1 MGDVRAT
8 YYRIFLGSF
17 AFLVVSLVS
26 AIPSTAQQASESI
39 PTPTSTPSN
48 TPTWTPIPVQV
59 NLTVQASPPEWGVPT
74 GSGTYN
80 AGSTV
85 SAGIT
90 ANYGYEFTKW
100 QDTSGQDNPRSVI
113 MNAATTL
120 VGLLDRRRFAV
131 TLYLGTWSGG
141 NSNFG
146 TYTFVQGKIYNA
158 STGLPVGTDS
168 VSVTNPGRPV
178 SQGKYLTVYVP
189 YGDVVYF
196 DGYATAWGKHMT
208 TLWTGNNR
216 HDQEWGWAWYT
227 KSVSNISRVQVLGDT
242 NLGEFQGG
250 TPLMID
256 LSGEGKPDLLA
267 GREWRKMKSRR
278 PSTDLGVYRSFD
290 LDGTGKKEWEWIGK
304 GDGLLI
310 YTAGLKGTPT
320 YKELFGTRTFDNPWK
335 HGYEALATLD
345 TDANGVLKEDELKD
359 IGVWV
364 DANSD
369 AVAQPGEIR
378 SAKDAGLTQLSVR
391 FEADPDG
398 NVSNSRGA
406 NVGGRDVA
414 VWDWISYAF
423 PKTTPENE
431 VARLDWTNKPPAT
444 EYFKVEAQQ
453 GMKVITMLPGGTLRV
468 YRIHERLYVRATAK
482 LEEKGDKVLDAL
494 YPAEVTSE
502 GLLRW
507 GMEGLT
513 NTLMASGPDLYGIT
527 QVGDNQYGLWSAK
540 LASGNLAALFDKR

>member
-1 MGDVRAT
+1 M
-8 YYRIFLGSF
+8 
-17 AFLVVSLVS
+17 
-26 AIPSTAQQASESI
+26 
-39 PTPTSTPSN
+39 
-48 TPTWTPIPVQV
+48 QV
-59 NLTVQASPPEWGVPT
+59 NLTVHASPPEWGVPS
-74 GSGTYN
+74 GSGAYN
-80 AGSTV
+80 AGSTA

-100 QDTSGQDNPRSVI
+100 QDTSGRDNPRSVI

-131 TLYLGTWSGG
+131 TLFLGTWAGMR
-141 NSNFG
+141 NVG
-146 TYTFVQGKIYNA
+146 TKTEVEGKIYNA
-158 STGLPVGTDS
+158 STGLLAGTDKVS
-168 VSVTNPGRPV
+168 VSVSTYDKKNYLT
-178 SQGKYLTVYVP
+178 QEKMLTVYVP

-196 DGYATAWGKHMT
+196 DGYAQITGKHMT
-208 TLWTGNNR
+208 TLWTGNNKNEQDR
-216 HDQEWGWAWYT
+216 GWSWYK
-227 KSVSNISRVQVLGDT
+227 KSVSNINRVQVLGDT
-242 NLGEFQGG
+242 DLGYFAAG

-256 LSGEGKPDLLA
+256 LSGDGQANLLA
-267 GREWRKMKSRR
+267 GSQWRKIKDRR
-278 PSTDLGVYRSFD
+278 PSTDLSVYRSFD

-304 GDGLLI
+304 SDGLLVH
-310 YTAGLKGTPT
+310 TAGLKGTPT

-345 TDANGVLKEDELKD
+345 TDANGVLQEDELQD

-369 AVAQPGEIR
+369 AVAQPGEIQ
-378 SAKDAGLTQLSVR
+378 SAKDAGLSQLSVR
-391 FEADPDG
+391 FEADADG

-431 VARLDWTNKPPAT
+431 VARLDWTKKPPPA

-453 GMKVITMLPGGTLRV
+453 GLKVMPMLPGGTLRV

-482 LEEKGDKVLDAL
+482 LEEKSDKVMDAL

-507 GMEGLT
+507 GMGGLI
-513 NTLMASGPDLYGIT
+513 NTLMASGPDFFGIT
-527 QVGDNQYGLWSAK
+527 QVRENQYGLWSAK
-540 LASGNLAALFDKR
+540 LSSGNIAALFDKR